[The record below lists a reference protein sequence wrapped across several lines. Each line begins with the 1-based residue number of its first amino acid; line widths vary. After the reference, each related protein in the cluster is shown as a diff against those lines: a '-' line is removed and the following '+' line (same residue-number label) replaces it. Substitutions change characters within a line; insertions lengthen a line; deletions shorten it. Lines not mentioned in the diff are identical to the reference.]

1 MKHDK
6 KNRKAINKLCN
17 KKTQACENLQLFN
30 RYLGVLNE
38 EIRLSQIKNS
48 EKHEYLKNQKSKT
61 YKEPKINCNLNNV
74 LFRVSE
80 NKTNQNKSINV

>member
-17 KKTQACENLQLFN
+17 KKTQAYENLQLFN

-48 EKHEYLKNQKSKT
+48 EKNEYLKNQKSKT
-61 YKEPKINCNLNNV
+61 FKEPKINCNLNNV

-80 NKTNQNKSINV
+80 NKTN